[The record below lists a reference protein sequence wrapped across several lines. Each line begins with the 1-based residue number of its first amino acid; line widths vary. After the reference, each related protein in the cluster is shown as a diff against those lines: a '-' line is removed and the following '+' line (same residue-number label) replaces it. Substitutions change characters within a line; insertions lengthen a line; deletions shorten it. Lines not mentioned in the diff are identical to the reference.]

1 MPNSVMDTLLDSAH
15 QTHQQTKVG
24 MTQLLAEMNTL
35 IVQQSKLISSLPH
48 NIVVP
53 CTPPY
58 ILEAFDLFD
67 SDGSGFIASKEL
79 QVARRD
85 LASVRFSL

>member
-1 MPNSVMDTLLDSAH
+1 MPNSVMDTVLDSAH
-15 QTHQQTKVG
+15 QTDQQTKLG
-24 MTQLLAEMNTL
+24 MTQLLAEMDTL
-35 IVQQSKLISSLPH
+35 IEQQTKF
-48 NIVVP
+48 IVMP

-58 ILEAFDLFD
+58 ILEAFDLFG

>member
-1 MPNSVMDTLLDSAH
+1 MDTVLDSVH
-15 QTHQQTKVG
+15 QTDQQTKLG
-24 MTQLLAEMNTL
+24 MTQLLAEMDTL
-35 IVQQSKLISSLPH
+35 IEQQTKFMQQTKF
-48 NIVVP
+48 IVMP
-53 CTPPY
+53 CTPPH
-58 ILEAFDLFD
+58 ILEAFDLFG